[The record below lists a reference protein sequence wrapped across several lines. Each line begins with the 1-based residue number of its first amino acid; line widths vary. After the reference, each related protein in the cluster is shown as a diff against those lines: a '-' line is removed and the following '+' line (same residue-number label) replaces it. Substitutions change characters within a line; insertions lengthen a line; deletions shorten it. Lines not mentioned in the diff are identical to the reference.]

1 MYRSTVDSLA
11 PSSRSPSLRSSIVSQ
26 SMADSGSLSR
36 YPPNHASMYSSLD
49 LVRFFV
55 SVSQRAAASRHGTA
69 VRSPSLSSR
78 QARSRSCCSNSCA
91 GARFCVPEDFLILL
105 PATEI
110 VPTTGLRFFC
120 GRATLFPQILIEQSA
135 VIDPRPP
142 NFTTGNDSGL
152 RQPRVCVG
160 MNVQKFSR
168 LGERH
173 GFTHGTLA

>member
-1 MYRSTVDSLA
+1 MTCTNSWKCKPWLV
-11 PSSRSPSLRSSIVSQ
+11 
-26 SMADSGSLSR
+26 
-36 YPPNHASMYSSLD
+36 ASALCEPALD
-49 LVRFFV
+49 IDHT
-55 SVSQRAAASRHGTA
+55 SA
-69 VRSPSLSSR
+69 
-78 QARSRSCCSNSCA
+78 SNSDQLVTHQA
-91 GARFCVPEDFLILL
+91 IGRFENLPRIPWSGLPADMILNLVNQGCRFTLQPEDFLILL